1 MGNMTSQK
9 PRNLLITSIAVNV
22 FDAGVVQCFN
32 YKGGRLRIRERFR
45 GRSSQKFQ
53 GQASAEFQ
61 GGGFRECLGTGF
73 MVKVQEEVSGEC
85 VSGVIK
91 GRFHTD
97 VLGSLEFL

>member
-1 MGNMTSQK
+1 M
-9 PRNLLITSIAVNV
+9 
-22 FDAGVVQCFN
+22 VQCFN